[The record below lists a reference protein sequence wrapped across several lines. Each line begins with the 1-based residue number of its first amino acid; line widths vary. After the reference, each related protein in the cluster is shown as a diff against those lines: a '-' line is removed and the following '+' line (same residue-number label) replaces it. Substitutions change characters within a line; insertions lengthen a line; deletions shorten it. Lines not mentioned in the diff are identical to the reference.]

1 MESILFSRNGKLP
14 RPIFKKRGDPTGI
27 DEVWQNEDVNVPIY
41 NLNGQR
47 IDKPRKGRQHLLPA
61 LSLSSEFSLLTPDS

>member
-27 DEVWQNEDVNVPIY
+27 DEVWQNADVNVSWDWFTAIVGWM
-41 NLNGQR
+41 N
-47 IDKPRKGRQHLLPA
+47 
-61 LSLSSEFSLLTPDS
+61 